1 MIRLRDYQVDQ
12 NARVDAA
19 FAQGTRAVVSQM
31 PTGAGKTATAAAGIA
46 HEVNQGRRVLF
57 LAHLDTLISDTRERL
72 ERYGI
77 DAGYVQAG
85 RPTNPT
91 APVQVASLQTL
102 HARGERPEADLVIL
116 DECHRAL
123 GPTVRAILDAYPN
136 ARLLGLTATPCRSD
150 DQPLGDVYQYMV
162 LGPTVRELTR
172 RGYLV
177 PCELIAPERPT
188 DALLTEPVV
197 AYQRW
202 VPGSR
207 CLVFA
212 TNIEH
217 AQWVAHSFNAR
228 GVPAEAITGETT
240 REDRER
246 LRVAIRS
253 GDIRVLV
260 SVRVFIE
267 GWDEPSVQSII
278 LARDYSHVGSFLQS
292 IGRGLRPAPGKER
305 CTVVD
310 LRGSVALLG
319 LPDEDRVWSLDGKP
333 RRTERLAALARCI
346 HCAAIFRP
354 ASHCPRCGER
364 VERGA
369 AASRLPRVLTREEKA
384 ERWDEIPQ
392 QVRDERYFAKLVN
405 VAATRMRRSPA
416 GARTWARIQFAKRF
430 GREYGGRDA

>member
-1 MIRLRDYQVDQ
+1 MKLRDYQLDQ
-12 NARVDAA
+12 NERVEAA
-19 FAQGTRAVVSQM
+19 FRQGHRAVVSQM

-46 HEVNQGRRVLF
+46 HEVGQGRRVLF
-57 LAHLDTLISDTRERL
+57 LAHLDTLITDTRERL

-77 DAGYVQAG
+77 EAGYVQAG
-85 RPTNPT
+85 RPTNAR

-123 GPTVRAILDAYPN
+123 GPTVRAILAAYPN

-162 LGPTVRELTR
+162 LGPSVRELTR

-177 PCELIAPERPT
+177 PCHLIAPEQPT
-188 DALLTEPVV
+188 TALLTEPVI
-197 AYQRW
+197 AYERW
-202 VPGSR
+202 VPGTK

-228 GVPAEAITGETT
+228 GIPAEAITGETT
-240 REDRER
+240 RDERER

-253 GDIRVLV
+253 GELRVLV

-267 GWDEPSVQSII
+267 GWDEPSVESII
-278 LARDYSHVGSFLQS
+278 LARDYGHVGSFLQS
-292 IGRGLRPAPGKER
+292 IGRGLRPSPGKDQ

-310 LRGSVALLG
+310 LRGAVAELG
-319 LPDEDRVWSLDGKP
+319 LPDEDRVWSLDGRPK
-333 RRTERLAALARCI
+333 RTERLDALARCV

-354 ASHCPRCGER
+354 AAACPRCGEK
-364 VERGA
+364 VVRGEA
-369 AASRLPRVLTREEKA
+369 GSKLPRVLTREEKA

-392 QVRDERYFAKLVN
+392 AVRDERYFAKLVN
-405 VAATRMRRSPA
+405 VATTRMRRSQA
-416 GARTWARIQFAKRF
+416 GARAWARIQFAKRF
-430 GREYGGRDA
+430 GREYGGGHA